1 MQIGG
6 GITDKN
12 ASEWLG
18 YGASKV
24 YSKCMLDICVILT
37 FNYFQVIV
45 TSYLFPSAKF
55 SEERLQA
62 LSLAVPKD
70 KLVID
75 IR

>member
-12 ASEWLG
+12 ASEWLS

-24 YSKCMLDICVILT
+24 HSKCMLDICVILT

-55 SEERLQA
+55 SGERLQA